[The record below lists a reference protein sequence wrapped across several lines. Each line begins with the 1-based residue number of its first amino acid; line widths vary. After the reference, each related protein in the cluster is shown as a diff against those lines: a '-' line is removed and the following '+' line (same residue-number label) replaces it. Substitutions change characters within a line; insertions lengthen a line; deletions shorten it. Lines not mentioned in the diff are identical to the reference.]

1 MPTLFQISIE
11 VNSGSVGR
19 IAEQIGQRAMAHGW
33 ESYIT
38 YARNHQE
45 SKSKVIKIGSKLDI
59 YWHGLITRLFDR
71 HCLSSTRATRNL
83 IKQIKEIQPDI
94 IQLHHIHGYFL
105 DMRTLFQY
113 LSSVNIPVV
122 WVFHDCWAITGH
134 CAHFDY
140 INCFK
145 WQTQC
150 KFCPQKRVYPGSYL
164 LDRSFE
170 NYILKKELFTSVFN
184 MTVVPVSQWLGR
196 IVKQSF
202 LREYPVDVIQNGID
216 IDVFSPQSL
225 QEINEMRQKY
235 NLKEQMSILLGVAS
249 TWERRKGLNDFI
261 DLSQII
267 PSNWKIVLVG
277 LKKQQIKLLPRNI
290 LGIERTENV
299 QQLAILYSLATV
311 FINPTWED
319 TFPTTN
325 LEALACGTPVITY
338 NTGGSVES
346 VAESVGFIVEKGD
359 VEGIKE
365 CVQEILKAG
374 KDKYRAECRDR
385 AVKLYDKNNRF
396 EDYIRL
402 YNRLLCGKINE
413 KCWVNT
419 QIKTQK

>member
-1 MPTLFQISIE
+1 MPILFQISIE

-19 IAEQIGQRAMAHGW
+19 IAEQIGQRAMVCGW

-38 YARNHQE
+38 YARNHLE

-71 HCLSSTRATRNL
+71 HCLSSTRATKKL
-83 IKQIKEIQPDI
+83 IKQIKEIRPDI

-105 DMRTLFQY
+105 DMRILFQY

-145 WQTQC
+145 WQKQC

-170 NYILKKELFTSVFN
+170 NYILKRELFTSVLN
-184 MTVVPVSQWLGR
+184 MTVIPVSRWLGG

-202 LREYPVDVIQNGID
+202 LREYPVEVIQNGID
-216 IDVFSPQSL
+216 IDIFSPQSL
-225 QEINEMRQKY
+225 QEVNRMRQKY

-261 DLSQII
+261 ELSRII

-277 LKKQQIKLLPRNI
+277 LKKQQIKLLPPNI

-346 VAESVGFIVEKGD
+346 VAETVGFIVEKGD

-365 CVQEILKAG
+365 RVQEILKEG
-374 KDKYRAECRDR
+374 KDKYRVECRDR
-385 AVKLYDKNNRF
+385 AVKLYNKNERF

-402 YNRLLCGKINE
+402 YNRLLCDKMNG
-413 KCWVNT
+413 
-419 QIKTQK
+419 